1 MCSGAPH
8 RETCVYGKDV
18 ENLEHYAEEGKRAID
33 VENKTD
39 ESQIMVL
46 NQSSQR

>member
-1 MCSGAPH
+1 MH
-8 RETCVYGKDV
+8 RKDV
-18 ENLEHYAEEGKRAID
+18 QNLEHYAEEEKRTID

-46 NQSSQR
+46 NKTSRR